1 MQIISIEFNLK
12 KDDEKIK
19 FIQKKNERNHR
30 IIKNRTKFL
39 SWRQAK
45 QMAV

>member
-1 MQIISIEFNLK
+1 MHIISIEFNLK

-19 FIQKKNERNHR
+19 FIQKKNERNR
-30 IIKNRTKFL
+30 IIKNSTKFL

>member
-19 FIQKKNERNHR
+19 FIQKKKWKKSSNY
-30 IIKNRTKFL
+30 KK
-39 SWRQAK
+39 
-45 QMAV
+45 

>member
-1 MQIISIEFNLK
+1 MQIISIEFNL
-12 KDDEKIK
+12 KIK

-30 IIKNRTKFL
+30 IIKNSTKFL